1 MNQRNII
8 KDDFMK
14 LILLITLLLSFNS
27 MAFDYIIKVKTGAK
41 LNTKANLIK
50 LNTSFGHF
58 YKISGDQKAALQ
70 NLRNDPAVLY
80 IEPNYTYKISP
91 IEISQKST
99 EPSFSKQWGLLNTG
113 SNSGGFFSSGIAG
126 RDINAVNAWKITTGS
141 DEVKI
146 AVIDTGVDYTHPD
159 LKNNIWVNE
168 AEQNGQAGVDD
179 DQNGYVD
186 DIHGY
191 DFANKDGDPID
202 DHGHGTHCAGVI
214 GASHNG
220 IGVAGVMSKVKIVAL
235 KFLTGSGSGTTEDA
249 ILAINYAIQAG
260 VDVMSNSWGGG
271 DASLALKDAITAA
284 NAAGIFFVAAACNES
299 NNNDTTASFPA
310 NYKID
315 NVISVGSMDGRGKR
329 SSFSNYGENSVHVF
343 APGSNIYSTF
353 KGNSYKSLSGTSM
366 ACPFVSGILGLL
378 KSHDSY
384 LSILE
389 GKERLIKNS
398 VSSNDLQ
405 ASIAKGWVDAFKA
418 LND

>member
-235 KFLTGSGSGTTEDA
+235 KFLTGSGSGT
-249 ILAINYAIQAG
+249 
-260 VDVMSNSWGGG
+260 
-271 DASLALKDAITAA
+271 
-284 NAAGIFFVAAACNES
+284 IF
-299 NNNDTTASFPA
+299 T
-310 NYKID
+310 
-315 NVISVGSMDGRGKR
+315 
-329 SSFSNYGENSVHVF
+329 
-343 APGSNIYSTF
+343 
-353 KGNSYKSLSGTSM
+353 L
-366 ACPFVSGILGLL
+366 
-378 KSHDSY
+378 
-384 LSILE
+384 
-389 GKERLIKNS
+389 
-398 VSSNDLQ
+398 
-405 ASIAKGWVDAFKA
+405 
-418 LND
+418 

>member
-1 MNQRNII
+1 
-8 KDDFMK
+8 MK
-14 LILLITLLLSFNS
+14 FILFITLLISFNS
-27 MAFDYIIKVKTGAK
+27 LASDYIVKVKTGAK
-41 LNTKANLIK
+41 LNTKSNLIR
-50 LNTSFGHF
+50 LNTSFGDF
-58 YKISGDQKAALQ
+58 YKLSGDQKSDLK
-70 NLRNDPAVLY
+70 NLKNDPAVLY
-80 IEPNYTYKISP
+80 IEPNYTYQISP
-91 IEISQKST
+91 IEVSQKST
-99 EPSFSKQWGLLNTG
+99 EPSFDKQWGLLNTG
-113 SNSGGFFSSGIAG
+113 ANSGGYFSAGIAG

-146 AVIDTGVDYTHPD
+146 AVIDTGVDFTHPD

-168 AEQNGQAGVDD
+168 AEQNGKAGVDD
-179 DQNGYVD
+179 DNNGYVD

-191 DFANKDGDPID
+191 DFANKDGNPID
-202 DHGHGTHCAGVI
+202 DHGHGTHCAGII

-220 IGVAGVMSKVKIVAL
+220 IGVAGVMSNVKIVAL

-249 ILAINYAIQAG
+249 ILAIDYAIKAG

-271 DASLALKDAITAA
+271 DESLALKDAILAA
-284 NAAGIFFVAAACNES
+284 NEAGIFFVAAAGNES

-329 SSFSNYGENSVHVF
+329 SSFSNYGANSVHVF

-353 KGNSYKSLSGTSM
+353 KSNSYKSLSGTSM

-389 GKERLIKNS
+389 GKERLINNS
-398 VSSNDLQ
+398 VSSTDLQ
-405 ASIAKGWVDAFKA
+405 SSVAKGWVDAFKA
-418 LND
+418 LNN

>member
-1 MNQRNII
+1 
-8 KDDFMK
+8 MK
-14 LILLITLLLSFNS
+14 LILLITLLISFKTF
-27 MAFDYIIKVKTGAK
+27 ATDFIIKVKTGEK
-41 LNTKANLIK
+41 PNTKSNLIK
-50 LNTSFGHF
+50 LNTSFGDF
-58 YKISGDQKAALQ
+58 YKISSNQKSAIK
-70 NLRNDPAVLY
+70 NLKNDPAVLY
-80 IEPNYTYKISP
+80 VEPNYTYKISP
-91 IEISQKST
+91 IEVPQKST

-113 SNSGGFFSSGIAG
+113 TNSGGFFSSGIAG
-126 RDINAVNAWKITTGS
+126 RDINAINAWKITTGS
-141 DEVKI
+141 DAVKI
-146 AVIDTGVDYTHPD
+146 AVIDTGVDYTHTD
-159 LKNNIWVNE
+159 LQNNMWVNE
-168 AEQNGQAGVDD
+168 AEQNGKPGVDD

-220 IGVAGVMSKVKIVAL
+220 IGVAGVMNNVKIVAL
-235 KFLTGSGSGTTEDA
+235 KFLTGTGSGTTEDA
-249 ILAINYAIQAG
+249 ILAIDYAIKAG
-260 VDVMSNSWGGG
+260 VNVMSNSWGGG
-271 DASLALKDAITAA
+271 DESKALKDAIMAA
-284 NAAGIFFVAAACNES
+284 NEAGIFFVAAAGNES

-315 NVISVGSMDGRGKR
+315 NVISVGSMDGRGKK
-329 SSFSNYGENSVHVF
+329 SSFSNHGANSVHVF

-353 KGNSYKSLSGTSM
+353 KGNTYKSLSGTSM

-378 KSHDSY
+378 KSNEAY

-398 VSSNDLQ
+398 VPSNDLQ
-405 ASIAKGWVDAFKA
+405 SSVAKGWVDAFKA